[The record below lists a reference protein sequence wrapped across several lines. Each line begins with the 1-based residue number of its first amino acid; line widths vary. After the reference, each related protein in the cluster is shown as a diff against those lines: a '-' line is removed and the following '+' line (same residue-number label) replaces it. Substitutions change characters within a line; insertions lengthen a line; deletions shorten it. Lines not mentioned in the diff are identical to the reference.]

1 MNSLHASDVLQQC
14 TNSSIK
20 PMPAIAPAASNP
32 IRKRL
37 SEHRFIL
44 VAHRQ
49 SVAWL
54 LLKLVGSAL
63 LQLVAIQQELD
74 EPLNLNGDLLGDLL
88 DDRVV
93 HCLND
98 GEAGLEA
105 MFLVSGGGPMV
116 ADRMLKFKSEHV
128 IYDEEYRPHTFRR
141 LEESRFPATDP
152 IPVIVKRKGD
162 QEIEGERPLKREKAN
177 QGKKT
182 ANSKAK
188 AGAKA
193 KAASK
198 APPKH
203 APFQHFTVQHYVKLW
218 WTGSAERLRIGKV
231 LDVIQ
236 KFIYRGDPRAGD
248 RELPTGSH
256 SGPTVTTY
264 QVECTDPSHI
274 YASRNWGGLYYTREV
289 HNMNGVVWVC
299 EMCGDK
305 EDASGNHGGSTP
317 PEVHCNPDVKPAEMK
332 R

>member
-1 MNSLHASDVLQQC
+1 MRSCGLVLNPELEAILEPALARLMKHPDLGHLRDVE
-14 TNSSIK
+14 T
-20 PMPAIAPAASNP
+20 
-32 IRKRL
+32 
-37 SEHRFIL
+37 SERVL
-44 VAHRQ
+44 G
-49 SVAWL
+49 
-54 LLKLVGSAL
+54 VGSAL

-93 HCLND
+93 HCPND

-141 LEESRFPATDP
+141 LEESRFPVTDP

-198 APPKH
+198 APPKRTS
-203 APFQHFTVQHYVKLW
+203 Q
-218 WTGSAERLRIGKV
+218 RLR
-231 LDVIQ
+231 
-236 KFIYRGDPRAGD
+236 
-248 RELPTGSH
+248 S
-256 SGPTVTTY
+256 
-264 QVECTDPSHI
+264 
-274 YASRNWGGLYYTREV
+274 N
-289 HNMNGVVWVC
+289 NGV
-299 EMCGDK
+299 
-305 EDASGNHGGSTP
+305 
-317 PEVHCNPDVKPAEMK
+317 
-332 R
+332 